1 MLEYFYR
8 YYIEMSYGPGFVMTN
23 IFYAMAIVLLLRPT
37 EQLKNLGMIKLI
49 LEMILVWICSVAVSA
64 TEYSLFGDNMINDRV
79 MMIALLAGYAIFVS
93 KYKPVT
99 RLVRSF
105 VFFSCFLQI
114 IPISE
119 PIGDWFE
126 AIDPTYVW
134 AEHFTW
140 IIVIGLGAMVLLFL
154 IRYSTEDLTFVPV
167 YPCVLLGTIAMICTV
182 WQILSP
188 YMKPERT
195 YNILASGAF
204 LAITILGY
212 FMFYTVSKE
221 YDQNLELLAIQHK
234 RTLDEELLLFS
245 EENYTEI
252 HQLRH
257 ELKNHMSYIKLMAE
271 AGEYQKLKEY
281 AATVCGEA
289 EEIFQFVECG
299 NHVINAVINHA
310 IRQGELTGVQVES
323 QIVLPPVIPFKETEF
338 CSLLSNL
345 MENAMEAARASGTED
360 PVVMMRIRPQ
370 LDYLFIHV
378 DNPVDES
385 LPPQRRLSL
394 QTTKG
399 DKKLHGY
406 GTRIIQELVKKYRG
420 SVKYDMR
427 DGRFYVDVML
437 CLVQEENH
445 GEDESCDLR

>member
-1 MLEYFYR
+1 MLEYFR
-8 YYIEMSYGPGFVMTN
+8 SYYIEMNMGPGYVMTN
-23 IFYAMAIVLLLRPT
+23 IFYVVAIVLLLRPA
-37 EQLKNLGMIKLI
+37 EQMKGRGLFHGITDMFLLWLGS
-49 LEMILVWICSVAVSA
+49 VFICGTGFA
-64 TEYSLFGDNMINDRV
+64 LFGRNMLVDRV
-79 MMIALLAGYAIFVS
+79 MMIALLLIYAIFFS

-105 VFFSCFLQI
+105 VYFSCTLQI

-119 PIGDWFE
+119 PIGEWFE
-126 AIDPTYVW
+126 EIDPTYVW

-140 IIVIGLGAMVLLFL
+140 VIVIGLGMMVLLFL

-167 YPCVLLGTIAMICTV
+167 YPCVLLGTIALIGTV

-188 YMKPERT
+188 YLKPERV
-195 YNILASGAF
+195 YNILVAGAF

-212 FMFYTVSKE
+212 FMFYTVSRE
-221 YDQNLELLAIQHK
+221 YDRNLGLLAIQHK
-234 RTLDEELLLFS
+234 QTLDEELLLFS
-245 EENYTEI
+245 KENYSEI
-252 HQLRH
+252 HELRH

-289 EEIFQFVECG
+289 EGIFSFVECG
-299 NHVINAVINHA
+299 NQVINAVMNHA
-310 IRQGELTGVQVES
+310 IRQGELMGVKVES

-345 MENAMEAARASGTED
+345 MENAMEAARLSGDEE
-360 PVVMMRIRPQ
+360 PVVLVRIRPQ

-378 DNPVDES
+378 DNPVNDS

-394 QTTKG
+394 KTTKA
-399 DKKLHGY
+399 DEKLHGY
-406 GTRIIQELVKKYRG
+406 GTRIIQNLVKKYRG
-420 SVKYDMR
+420 SVKFDMR
-427 DGRFYVDVML
+427 DGRFYADVML